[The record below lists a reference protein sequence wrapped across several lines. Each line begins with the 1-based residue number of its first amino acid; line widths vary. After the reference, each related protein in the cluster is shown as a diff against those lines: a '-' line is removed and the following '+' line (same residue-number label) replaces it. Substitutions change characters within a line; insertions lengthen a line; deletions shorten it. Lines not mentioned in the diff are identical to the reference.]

1 MASILIF
8 LSMHAQWTVGGWKG
22 VGEKTEG
29 GIDLVHNK
37 YNTAFLGVLAD
48 HRPLFYKI

>member
-1 MASILIF
+1 MP
-8 LSMHAQWTVGGWKG
+8 MMDGWGDWKG
-22 VGEKTEG
+22 VGEKTERG

-37 YNTAFLGVLAD
+37 YNTTFLGVLTN